1 MWGTAACSGAG
12 ALAGPQLGFWL
23 HSLVSTLPQSYCFV
37 LWAPGPISEDWSQ
50 DSRPSAMLYR
60 WMRPSISR
68 RLCNKLH
75 AGAFVLISFSEVILY
90 SSQTGQ
96 IVFQHKQILS
106 SISNDEILKQCITAW
121 INQTSVSSTS
131 YIHSAPFKPLPEVPT
146 RILWVWIFQRVS
158 SF

>member
-1 MWGTAACSGAG
+1 MVGAAVGTQSQASTPQVWGTAACSGAG

-37 LWAPGPISEDWSQ
+37 LWAPGLISEDWSP
-50 DSRPSAMLYR
+50 DSCPSEMLYR
-60 WMRPSISR
+60 WMWPSISR

-75 AGAFVLISFSEVILY
+75 AGDFVLISFSGVIPY
-90 SSQTGQ
+90 SSQIGQ

-106 SISNDEILKQCITAW
+106 SISKDEILKQRITAW

-131 YIHSAPFKPLPEVPT
+131 YIYSAPFKP
-146 RILWVWIFQRVS
+146 
-158 SF
+158 